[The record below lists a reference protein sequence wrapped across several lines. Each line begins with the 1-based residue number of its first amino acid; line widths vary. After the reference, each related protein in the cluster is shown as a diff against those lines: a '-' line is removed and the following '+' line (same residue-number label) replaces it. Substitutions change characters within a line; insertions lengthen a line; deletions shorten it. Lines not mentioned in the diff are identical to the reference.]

1 MSCSGALPKSVWG
14 LNCNH
19 KASEHE
25 SDLEA
30 IGWYLLINSK
40 PSVCSGS
47 EPVRDIYPIIAW
59 SGHSLLGT
67 FFFKTPMLS
76 VCSLEHLT
84 LTIQLVFSAM
94 SVVIMLSK
102 NYLSPLFNRI

>member
-1 MSCSGALPKSVWG
+1 MAWIYFCQCFLTWRGLTYVVRCSNFQRNHLLFPVACSGTLPKFVWG

-30 IGWYLLINSK
+30 ICWYLLINSK
-40 PSVCSGS
+40 HSVCSGS

-59 SGHSLLGT
+59 SGHSLLGI
-67 FFFKTPMLS
+67 FFF
-76 VCSLEHLT
+76 
-84 LTIQLVFSAM
+84 
-94 SVVIMLSK
+94 
-102 NYLSPLFNRI
+102 